1 MSGRAVRYGAHIY
14 RALLAGYPQR
24 FRDRFWDEMVAT
36 FGAAQEESA
45 RRGVLPLLRLWLRE
59 LCDWPGCVLR
69 QRLAAWQ
76 GKREESALAA
86 LALSQ
91 DTARAG
97 DRWSR
102 SETWPVVLLA
112 ATFGLDLLNSS
123 YLGPIIF
130 RVPPLWI
137 LVNTLLTFA
146 PLGLLLGGV
155 VLAAIRGFP
164 RWAFAYLGPLVGI
177 VMFAT
182 MIGSASF
189 RWLPTAVALALAAT
203 LLVPGVRGLLR
214 RAWQDPT
221 LLSLAFYASV
231 PIAVAIA
238 FDDSYDNGA
247 TVCMAAVAL
256 LYPTG
261 AWLYTTRS
269 HKWERYLVLSLGA
282 MAILFMAVLH
292 LDYFWKGDVLDV
304 VWTVNGY
311 MPSGHI
317 LGHIC
322 TLTVLIFAPALLDG
336 VRGALR
342 LRAA

>member
-24 FRDRFWDEMVAT
+24 FRDRFQDEMTAT
-36 FGAAQEESA
+36 FWAAQEEAA
-45 RRGVLPLLRLWLRE
+45 RRGVLSLLRLWLRE
-59 LCDWPGCVLR
+59 LCDWPGCVVR

-76 GKREESALAA
+76 VKREENALAA

-91 DTARAG
+91 DTARPG
-97 DRWSR
+97 GRWSR

-112 ATFGLDLLNSS
+112 ATFGLDLLIGT

-130 RVPPLWI
+130 RVRPLWSF
-137 LVNTLLTFA
+137 LNALLTFA
-146 PLGLLLGGV
+146 TLGLLLGGV

-164 RWAFAYLGPLVGI
+164 RWAFAYLGLLLGI
-177 VMFAT
+177 VILAT
-182 MIGSASF
+182 VIGSTNF
-189 RWLPTAVALALAAT
+189 RWLPAAVALALCAT
-203 LLVPGVRGLLR
+203 LLAPGVRGLLR

-221 LLSLAFYASV
+221 LLSLAFYASL
-231 PIAVAIA
+231 PIAVSIA

-247 TVCMAAVAL
+247 TVCMAAIAL

-261 AWLYTTRS
+261 AWLYTARS
-269 HKWERYLVLSLGA
+269 HHWERYLVLSLGA
-282 MAILFMAVLH
+282 MAILFMGVLH

-317 LGHIC
+317 LGQIR
-322 TLTVLIFAPALLDG
+322 TLTVLILAPALLDG

>member
-1 MSGRAVRYGAHIY
+1 MSKRAVRYGARIY
-14 RALLAGYPQR
+14 LALLAGYPQR
-24 FRDRFWDEMVAT
+24 FRDRFRDEMTAT
-36 FGAAQEESA
+36 FWAAQEEAA
-45 RRGVLPLLRLWLRE
+45 RRGVLPLLWLWLRE

-69 QRLAAWQ
+69 QRLATWQ
-76 GKREESALAA
+76 VKREENALAA

-91 DTARAG
+91 DTARPG
-97 DRWSR
+97 GRWSR

-112 ATFGLDLLNSS
+112 ATFGLDLLNST

-130 RVPPLWI
+130 RVHPLWS
-137 LVNTLLTFA
+137 LVNALLTFA
-146 PLGLLLGGV
+146 TLGLLLGGV

-164 RWAFAYLGPLVGI
+164 RWSFAYLGLLVGI

-182 MIGSASF
+182 MIGSTEF
-189 RWLPTAVALALAAT
+189 RWLPPTVALALCVT
-203 LLVPGVRGLLR
+203 LLAPGVRGMLR

-221 LLSLAFYASV
+221 LLSLAFYASL
-231 PIAVAIA
+231 PIAVEIA
-238 FDDSYDNGA
+238 FDDSFDNSL

-256 LYPTG
+256 LHPIG

-269 HKWERYLVLSLGA
+269 HNWERYLVLSLGA

-304 VWTVNGY
+304 VYTVNGY
-311 MPSGHI
+311 VPGGHY
-317 LGHIC
+317 LGQIR
-322 TLTVLIFAPALLDG
+322 TLTVLILAPALLDG